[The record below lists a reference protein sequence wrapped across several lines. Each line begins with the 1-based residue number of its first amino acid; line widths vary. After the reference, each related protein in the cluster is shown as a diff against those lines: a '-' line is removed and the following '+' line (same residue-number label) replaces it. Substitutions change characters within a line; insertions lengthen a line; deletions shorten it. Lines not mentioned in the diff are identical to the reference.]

1 MIALRQSRSMQ
12 ETAMKTLTDHLTQY
26 AAYHQDPR
34 NVVTHFVGI
43 PMIVLAVTILLSRP
57 QWQMGALMLSP
68 AVLVALASSWFY
80 ARLDARFGIVM
91 ALLLAVSLAASQWF
105 AAQSTSVWLGWGVGL
120 FVLGWAIQFLG
131 HYYEGKKPAFVDD
144 LVGLLVGPLFVVA
157 EWLFLLGFY
166 RDLQA
171 RIIETAGPVRVVQKV
186 AAGG

>member
-1 MIALRQSRSMQ
+1 
-12 ETAMKTLTDHLTQY
+12 MKTLTDHLTQY
-26 AAYHQDPR
+26 AAYHQDHR

-105 AAQSTSVWLGWGVGL
+105 AAQSTSVWLGWGLGL

-144 LVGLLVGPLFVVA
+144 LVGLLVGPLFLVA
-157 EWLFLLGFY
+157 ETALHFNMRTDVRDEIRRRLGSVP
-166 RDLQA
+166 A
-171 RIIETAGPVRVVQKV
+171 PTGV
-186 AAGG
+186 AA